1 MTECFTKQ
9 EVCDILNQLQRHG
22 EVARG
27 YETYIGYKDF
37 GDYFSVDDVAEAFG
51 LETNCTEIFIPT
63 K

>member
-9 EVCDILNQLQRHG
+9 EVRDILNSLRRFDEHTQSYWTSIK
-22 EVARG
+22 EVA
-27 YETYIGYKDF
+27 Y
-37 GDYFSVDDVAEAFG
+37 GDYFSVDEVAEAFG